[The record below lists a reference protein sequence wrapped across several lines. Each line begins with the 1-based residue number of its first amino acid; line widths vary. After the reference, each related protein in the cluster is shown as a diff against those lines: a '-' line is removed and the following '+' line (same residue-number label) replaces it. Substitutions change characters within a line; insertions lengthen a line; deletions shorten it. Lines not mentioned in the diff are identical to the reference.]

1 MTAFILLA
9 ITLFISL
16 LYIEAIIG
24 DSINKRDR
32 ALSFRII
39 CIFILPILWSL
50 FFYLIHIQ

>member
-32 ALSFRII
+32 SLLFRII